1 MLHGMVVPSPKD
13 PVIGQVLSSDGHKVY
28 RVNGTCSCDA
38 GQHGRGC
45 KHGHGWRLYPYVQRK
60 LEAQTAQTAQEPTS
74 PPQTPPVDTSVVAD
88 TPTAL
93 PEAPASA
100 NVRVTIAGREVQV
113 TLRDTD
119 EERLLARLQTVLERF
134 PVLEAPRT
142 PSGSPE
148 GFCSLHNV
156 PMRQTTKNGRTW
168 RSHKTAEGWCKG
180 RGRR

>member
-1 MLHGMVVPSPKD
+1 MFVRRGAAWPGLQARARVAPVSIRPTEAGSPD
-13 PVIGQVLSSDGHKVY
+13 RSDGAGAHIPAP
-28 RVNGTCSCDA
+28 DA
-38 GQHGRGC
+38 
-45 KHGHGWRLYPYVQRK
+45 
-60 LEAQTAQTAQEPTS
+60 S
-74 PPQTPPVDTSVVAD
+74 VDTSVVAD

-168 RSHKTAEGWCKG
+168 WSHKTAEGWCKG